1 MEMEIC
7 GISVLQYR
15 AGLFV
20 AQYDLHIDR
29 VVARD
34 AGVYTCVDEA
44 GMGMKGSARL
54 TVQLHDTTQTSSTTR
69 ISATSRSTSTSGRSV
84 SLTHATGT
92 PFTY

>member
-1 MEMEIC
+1 MEIC
-7 GISVLQYR
+7 GIRVLQYR
-15 AGLFV
+15 AGLSV
-20 AQYDLHIDR
+20 AQYDLHIDP

-54 TVQLHDTTQTSSTTR
+54 TVRLHDTTQAPSTTR
-69 ISATSRSTSTSGRSV
+69 VSANTRSASTSGRFI